1 MQTRISP
8 TLTANPILTLEDLGL
23 EGSVGLDQASR
34 GLAERS
40 EAQIVRWVQ
49 FPAGALFFT
58 LVPEDP
64 ESGAVYVF
72 DRKNGVFY
80 LVDFNDQKWGGY
92 SLAEYE
98 VLELTHR
105 LTRLLVGSE
114 DILRGAESVEPFVRL
129 LLPAAGGLVGGLIA
143 RFFFGDRQKGFVAQ

>member
-1 MQTRISP
+1 MQVRISP

-23 EGSVGLDQASR
+23 ERSVGLDQASR

-49 FPAGALFFT
+49 FRAGALFFT

-72 DRKNGVFY
+72 DRRNGVFY

-98 VLELTHR
+98 VLERTHR
-105 LTRLLVGSE
+105 LTMLAQRPWLLE
-114 DILRGAESVEPFVRL
+114 RRYDRR
-129 LLPAAGGLVGGLIA
+129 IA
-143 RFFFGDRQKGFVAQ
+143 S